1 VIVEVRF
8 VLGAK
13 LNCSESGSAARPG
26 AKVNKSKIGQEISD
40 SRPDYREDGTGRAGC
55 TAARAWIG
63 SGEHLAR
70 QLHRAADA
78 FLLEGDRRAVSSGKI
93 SIRWRRVGSV
103 PGAPPRLL
111 IEWRESGG
119 PRVVAPARRGF
130 GSVFVEASIA
140 ADLRGTST
148 IAFDEEGVRC
158 TMELPSEVFA

>member
-1 VIVEVRF
+1 LREQDHRIEMTGGLV
-8 VLGAK
+8 VLKPKAALTLAMACHELTTNAAKYGA
-13 LNCSESGSAARPG
+13 LS
-26 AKVNKSKIGQEISD
+26 
-40 SRPDYREDGTGRAGC
+40 
-55 TAARAWIG
+55 
-63 SGEHLAR
+63 
-70 QLHRAADA
+70 
-78 FLLEGDRRAVSSGKI
+78 VSSGKI

-140 ADLRGTST
+140 ADLRGAST
-148 IAFDEEGVRC
+148 IAFEEEGVRC